1 MQNIDAIPS
10 SSPSSPLGVSK
21 EWLWISGVL
30 TGFIGRSLWHWFEQF
45 FYGFFGCDKCAEKG
59 NEARERLL
67 PLSELTMRNL
77 SSHSDIS
84 WKDACAGRGM
94 TRWGGILSG
103 GLTLFFWHLSQP
115 TFYFIVF
122 YIYYFQLD
130 PTQRWLGTVVAAREG
145 LYAVLVLGNLFV
157 CPAFLLVDMRATWRT
172 KTGILHTLGYVFA
185 PEKFILMCLVNTDI
199 NFSRAPLMWLFGFV
213 LVVLDLF
220 GIAALVAA
228 VKSGNVFP
236 AMIVGYAVTTVG
248 GILAVIA
255 FVLLH
260 LFDVNLLNYSRY
272 S

>member
-21 EWLWISGVL
+21 EWLYLAGVL

-67 PLSELTMRNL
+67 PVSEMTMKNL
-77 SSHSDIS
+77 INNSEIS

-94 TRWGGILSG
+94 TKWGGILSG

-122 YIYYFQLD
+122 YVYYFQLD

-145 LYAVLVLGNLFV
+145 LYALMVLGNLFV
-157 CPAFLLVDMRATWRT
+157 CPAFLLVDMRATWRDNYQHYY
-172 KTGILHTLGYVFA
+172 GIIYTIGYVFA
-185 PEKFILMCLVNTDI
+185 PEKFILLCLETPTIKLVLLIGT
-199 NFSRAPLMWLFGFV
+199 V

-248 GILAVIA
+248 GILAVLMLVHIKITYGCDR
-255 FVLLH
+255 L
-260 LFDVNLLNYSRY
+260 
-272 S
+272 